1 MIIAQIDEET
11 LFQAKRVIMEGLRK
25 DSLTWWHKRDVPA
38 QGIVAM
44 SLGTGTIREGLIVY
58 LIGGH
63 NREVFPD
70 DAPKFKVYEFV
81 GLVKNTGW
89 QPLVQLGRDVDF
101 VTTIVDDNGI
111 IRYSID

>member
-1 MIIAQIDEET
+1 MIIVPIDEET
-11 LFQAKRVIMEGLRK
+11 LFQAERIIKEGERK
-25 DSLTWWHKRDVPA
+25 DSLTWWHKRKIPDK
-38 QGIVAM
+38 GIIAM

-63 NREVFPD
+63 SREVFPD

-101 VTTIVDDNGI
+101 VTTIVNDNGI
-111 IRYSID
+111 TRYSID